1 MLRAEVPHTAQQIQ
15 GKGFLIVWTFA
26 FQMSITTVIFRYCK
40 QKDCDSMVRPI
51 NKTMVGLLSVIRISA
66 HTFVNKRNGGKKKVF
81 GK

>member
-1 MLRAEVPHTAQQIQ
+1 
-15 GKGFLIVWTFA
+15 
-26 FQMSITTVIFRYCK
+26 MSITTVIFRYCK

-51 NKTMVGLLSVIRISA
+51 NKTMVGLLSVSRISA